1 MLATIEP
8 SGGEHSYSETHLISG
23 TVGDRA
29 KMALKLIKMAA
40 ESGHGEANAVLGRI
54 YESGGYQNNGR
65 FYPIL
70 KKNKEKALEH
80 YKLS

>member
-1 MLATIEP
+1 
-8 SGGEHSYSETHLISG
+8 
-23 TVGDRA
+23 
-29 KMALKLIKMAA
+29 MAA